1 METLRVTALP
11 TGSYE
16 LRIDGKGVGVFSVDQ
31 LAAGVNLALLETP
44 MLEQARRV
52 GMDTQIKS
60 TLDAQIFGLIV
71 KPEDQI
77 TPETVKEL
85 AAAEDRALARQ
96 RADAQPVP
104 HRYELLPSVTPTATK
119 PSK

>member
-1 METLRVTALP
+1 
-11 TGSYE
+11 
-16 LRIDGKGVGVFSVDQ
+16 
-31 LAAGVNLALLETP
+31 

-77 TPETVKEL
+77 TPETVKQL

-96 RADAQPVP
+96 RADSQPVP
-104 HRYELLPSVTPTATK
+104 RHYELLSSGTPIVTK